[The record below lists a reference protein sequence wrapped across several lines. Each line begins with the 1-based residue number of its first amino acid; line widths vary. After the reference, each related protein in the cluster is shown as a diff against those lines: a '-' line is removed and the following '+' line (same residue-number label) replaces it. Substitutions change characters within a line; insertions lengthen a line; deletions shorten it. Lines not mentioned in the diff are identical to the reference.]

1 MSSAPQVSAGSCYRF
16 VVKSAEDAARVIR
29 EQLGENARVLSV
41 RNVDTGGVLGLF
53 SSPKLE
59 VIAQIIAPEPVPEPA
74 PVAVEEPKAVLSE
87 LGAANESVSAGRV
100 RAPRSMIRAPKMTLP
115 ELLRRSGFS
124 ESLLARLERSSEWRR
139 LEELPLHRALVE
151 VGNHLR
157 ELAAQRPAR
166 APLSR
171 AAFLGTPGVGRTTAL
186 CKWLSAEVFRR
197 ARIGHVVTAE
207 FDRPNSPGQL
217 PVFCEALGVP
227 LAHFPASTEPATEN
241 AFVYFDLPGLSLRNP
256 AENAAVARFLETEK
270 ITERVLVLN
279 AAYDHSTLRAAYAA
293 GRELGAT
300 HVVFTHLDEVSQWG
314 RLWDYL
320 LDGDLEPLFLA
331 TGPSLTS
338 DLEAD
343 AADAV
348 ARRTMPVAET
358 SAPRSSA
365 ATADEDET
373 DAEADA
379 AAPAVLNTAA

>member
-1 MSSAPQVSAGSCYRF
+1 
-16 VVKSAEDAARVIR
+16 
-29 EQLGENARVLSV
+29 
-41 RNVDTGGVLGLF
+41 
-53 SSPKLE
+53 
-59 VIAQIIAPEPVPEPA
+59 
-74 PVAVEEPKAVLSE
+74 
-87 LGAANESVSAGRV
+87 
-100 RAPRSMIRAPKMTLP
+100 MTLP

-124 ESLLARLERSSEWRR
+124 ESLLARLERSPEWRR

-157 ELAAQRPAR
+157 DLAAQRSAR

-217 PVFCEALGVP
+217 SVFCEALGVP
-227 LAHFPASTEPATEN
+227 LAHFPASTEPATSN

-256 AENAAVARFLETEK
+256 SENAAVARFLEAEK

-279 AAYDHSTLRAAYAA
+279 AAYDHATLRAAYAA

-348 ARRTMPVAET
+348 ARRTMPI
-358 SAPRSSA
+358 
-365 ATADEDET
+365 
-373 DAEADA
+373 AEAALPVANDSANDDGEDA
-379 AAPAVLNTAA
+379 VAAPSALNTAA

>member
-1 MSSAPQVSAGSCYRF
+1 MSSASQVPAGSCYRF

-59 VIAQIIAPEPVPEPA
+59 VIAQIIAPEPAPEPA
-74 PVAVEEPKAVLSE
+74 PVEEPKAVLSE
-87 LGAANESVSAGRV
+87 LGAANESVAAGRV

-151 VGNHLR
+151 VGTHLR

-256 AENAAVARFLETEK
+256 AENAAVARFLDAEK

-279 AAYDHSTLRAAYAA
+279 AAYDHATLRAAYAA

-338 DLEAD
+338 DLETD

-348 ARRTMPVAET
+348 ARRTMPAAEA

-365 ATADEDET
+365 VTADDDET
-373 DAEADA
+373 DA

>member
-1 MSSAPQVSAGSCYRF
+1 MSSAPQNSPGSCFRF
-16 VVKSAEDAARVIR
+16 VVQNADEAARVIR

-41 RNVDTGGVLGLF
+41 RNVESGGMLGLF

-59 VIAQIIAPEPVPEPA
+59 VIAQIVAPEPTPEA
-74 PVAVEEPKAVLSE
+74 ASVAIGDDPKPVLSE
-87 LGAANESVSAGRV
+87 LGAASEAVSAGRV

-124 ESLLARLERSSEWRR
+124 ESLLARLERSAEWRR
-139 LEELPLHRALVE
+139 LGELPLHRALVE

-157 ELAAQRPAR
+157 DLAAPRAAR
-166 APLSR
+166 APLGR
-171 AAFLGTPGVGRTTAL
+171 AAFLGTAGVGRTTAL

-227 LAHFPASTEPATEN
+227 LAHFPASTEPATTN

-256 AENAAVARFLETEK
+256 AENAAVARFLDAEK
-270 ITERVLVLN
+270 IAERVLVLN
-279 AAYDHSTLRAAYAA
+279 AAYDHATLRAAYAA

-300 HVVFTHLDEVSQWG
+300 HVVFTHLDEVAQWG

-338 DLEAD
+338 DMETD

-348 ARRTMPVAET
+348 ARRTMPVADE
-358 SAPRSSA
+358 SAPPRTPEA
-365 ATADEDET
+365 ATNDDEDEV
-373 DAEADA
+373 

>member
-1 MSSAPQVSAGSCYRF
+1 MSSAQQNSAGSCFRF
-16 VVKSAEDAARVIR
+16 VVKNADAAARVIR

-41 RNVDTGGVLGLF
+41 RNVESGGMLGLF

-59 VIAQIIAPEPVPEPA
+59 VIAQLVAPEP
-74 PVAVEEPKAVLSE
+74 PVAPAAPIEEPKPVLSE
-87 LGAANESVSAGRV
+87 LGAASEAVSAGRV

-124 ESLLARLERSSEWRR
+124 EPLLARLERSPEWRH

-157 ELAAQRPAR
+157 DLAAQRTTR

-171 AAFLGTPGVGRTTAL
+171 AAFLGTAGVGRTTAL

-256 AENAAVARFLETEK
+256 TENAAVARFLDAEK

-279 AAYDHSTLRAAYAA
+279 AAYDHATLRAAYAA
-293 GRELGAT
+293 GREFGAT

-338 DLEAD
+338 DMETD

-348 ARRTMPVAET
+348 ARRTMPAAEA
-358 SAPRSSA
+358 SAPRTA
-365 ATADEDET
+365 ATADDDDH
-373 DAEADA
+373 DAT
-379 AAPAVLNTAA
+379 APAPAAFNTAA